1 VLLDVGVAGVV
12 VDYAVEI
19 DIADSS
25 ALLGSG
31 DVADAGDR
39 VAGAIEA
46 R

>member
-1 VLLDVGVAGVV
+1 VV

-31 DVADAGDR
+31 HVADASDP
-39 VAGAIEA
+39 GAIEA